1 MERKFCTNCGK
12 ELEITAKFCNA
23 CGKFQEVASPIL
35 TTAVEPKNDVQ
46 PPIPTNQPPIPTV
59 QPPIPTDQPPIPTDQ
74 PPIPTVEPYIPVVQQ
89 QAPNIQ
95 PQTTVKKQSKPVQK
109 VQPKKK
115 NTKKW
120 VILSI
125 SLVLVLALAVSALI
139 ILPKYFSAEAKIFR
153 AFENTLES
161 GSFSYEVVYE
171 SFYSDGDYRRSKE
184 SGAVVIDFDNRE
196 ISEFYETEYENGEF
210 RQVLLYDGI
219 KYYISDDYAYV
230 RNNKSDE
237 LDPFFDY
244 YDDNGADVTDINWD
258 SIYDIMDEYGIYD
271 DFKEFVDEEEF
282 EDAVEE
288 AISNKLPE
296 IKENNSVYTLKIDG
310 DYLLDLLETFEDSF
324 RNRRDYRELE
334 EEFEKMK
341 DKKIEYKIVITLAD
355 EYISK
360 VKYEYSREGELR
372 ERIEFKLSGI
382 GKTQMD
388 ESEMEYF
395 IRNCQEAAKNY
406 K

>member
-1 MERKFCTNCGK
+1 
-12 ELEITAKFCNA
+12 
-23 CGKFQEVASPIL
+23 
-35 TTAVEPKNDVQ
+35 
-46 PPIPTNQPPIPTV
+46 
-59 QPPIPTDQPPIPTDQ
+59 
-74 PPIPTVEPYIPVVQQ
+74 
-89 QAPNIQ
+89 
-95 PQTTVKKQSKPVQK
+95 
-109 VQPKKK
+109 
-115 NTKKW
+115 
-120 VILSI
+120 
-125 SLVLVLALAVSALI
+125 
-139 ILPKYFSAEAKIFR
+139 
-153 AFENTLES
+153 
-161 GSFSYEVVYE
+161 
-171 SFYSDGDYRRSKE
+171 
-184 SGAVVIDFDNRE
+184 VVIDFDNRE
-196 ISEFYETEYENGEF
+196 ISQFYETEYENGEF
-210 RQVLLYDGI
+210 QQVLLYDGI

-288 AISNKLPE
+288 AISDKLPE